1 MTRTPDLIVVG
12 AGVVGAACAMYAA
25 QRGLAVL
32 VLDAG
37 SPAGG
42 ATSAGMGHI
51 VVMDDSPAQL
61 ELTAYSRGL
70 LAGLELELP
79 HSAEYQRCGTLWVAA
94 TEAELDDA
102 RIKCALYQ
110 SQGLRAELLDAA
122 ALAGAEPSLR
132 PGLAGALLVPDDGV
146 LYQPAFTRWL
156 LQRAVRSGASVRTGV
171 QVQSLARHGVQS
183 TDGLVAGGA
192 VLVAA
197 GVDTVRLLPS
207 LPIVPRKGHL
217 AVTARLPGLVHHQLV
232 ELGYV
237 RSAHVMSGESVAFN
251 VQPRRTGQLLIGSS
265 RELVGCEMSINREL
279 LGRMLERAVSFMPRL
294 TQIDVLRVWTGLRP
308 ATPDKLPFIGRCRD
322 RENTWAAAGH
332 EGLGIT
338 TALGTGALVA
348 ALLAG
353 DVAPISPEPYRLDR
367 ALEPAGAAH
376 G

>member
-25 QRGLAVL
+25 QRGLRVL

-37 SPAGG
+37 LPAGG
-42 ATSAGMGHI
+42 VTSAGMGHI

-70 LAGLELELP
+70 LAGLEPELP
-79 HSAEYQRCGTLWVAA
+79 RSAEYQRCGTLWLAA
-94 TEAELDDA
+94 IAAELDEA
-102 RIKCALYQ
+102 RRKCEVYR
-110 SQGLRAELLDAA
+110 SQGLRAELLDAV
-122 ALAGAEPSLR
+122 ALAEAEPSLR

-156 LQRAVRSGASVRTGV
+156 LQRAVRSGAEVRTGV

-183 TDGLVAGGA
+183 TTGPVAGGA

-232 ELGYV
+232 ELGYL
-237 RSAHVMSGESVAFN
+237 RSAHEMSGESVAFN
-251 VQPRRTGQLLIGSS
+251 VQPRVTGQVLIGSS
-265 RELVGCEMSINREL
+265 RELSGCDLAVNRQL

-294 TQIDVLRVWTGLRP
+294 AQLDVLRVWTGLRP
-308 ATPDKLPFIGRCRD
+308 ATPDKLPFIGRCHD
-322 RENTWAAAGH
+322 RENSWAAAGH

-353 DVAPISPEPYRLDR
+353 DATPIDPEPYRLDR
-367 ALEPAGAAH
+367 VLEPAGAAH